1 MRNLSAVLII
11 AALFSWTGLSSID
24 RHSQLA
30 LPRTGDGGHVAGPGS
45 PIVPLGDDA
54 GGSH

>member
-30 LPRTGDGGHVAGPGS
+30 LPRTGNGVHVAGPGS